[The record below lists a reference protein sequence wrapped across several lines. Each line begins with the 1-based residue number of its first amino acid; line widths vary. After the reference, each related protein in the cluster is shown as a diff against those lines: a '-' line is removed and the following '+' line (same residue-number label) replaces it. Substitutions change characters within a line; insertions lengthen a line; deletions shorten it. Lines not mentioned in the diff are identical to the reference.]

1 VGLSSKRGDRAVL
14 LGGLTGDWCGC
25 LGGGAQASCCGVN
38 LAVDV
43 VAGVAFFRRPFA
55 TLAGEAE
62 VRIPKGE
69 TGRYFWVGLLA
80 IGVDVQV
87 AGAQASCC
95 GVNLAVDAVGLGWD
109 FAIRAFDRPQVP
121 TRRDVHRLHF
131 SSAMKCC
138 SLSAGC
144 SGVGSAQLRFRNP
157 IEGWNA
163 GESHLVSG
171 PTRRS
176 RDSQV

>member
-1 VGLSSKRGDRAVL
+1 

-25 LGGGAQASCCGVN
+25 LGGGGSSFLLWGEPGRRCSCGGGLFSQAFRNARGGSRGTDPKRGDR
-38 LAVDV
+38 AVLLGGLIGDWR
-43 VAGVAFFRRPFA
+43 GCSGGGGSSFLLWGEPGRRCS
-55 TLAGEAE
+55 
-62 VRIPKGE
+62 
-69 TGRYFWVGLLA
+69 W
-80 IGVDVQV
+80 
-87 AGAQASCC
+87 
-95 GVNLAVDAVGLGWD
+95 GWGGILQ
-109 FAIRAFDRPQVP
+109 FVLSIARRCR

-171 PTRRS
+171 QARRP